1 MSVEHMSIVINHS
14 VLHGA
19 QRTVLMILANHHGE
33 HGAWPSIETLARGA
47 NCSERTV
54 QRAISAAV
62 EAGELEVRIQD
73 GGTHHTRPDRRP
85 NRYFLVLTCPA
96 DCDGSP
102 AHRVRSQAP
111 QPTRRGDTGVIPHL
125 VDNSPRGDTH
135 DTPLPV
141 DNQPRGDTGVANG
154 VTQVSP
160 KPLEEPLLLPSV
172 CLETTG
178 RASAG
183 PTDGPDPAIDE
194 PDDGGADAPAADPRL
209 SDPGFL
215 RFLAAV
221 APGVRRPDRFA
232 WPDGE
237 LDALE
242 ARWRSPDPFGSH
254 HQAPTPIPPRF
265 NPAVHGPPPDAIPM
279 PDHVRQALRRPA

>member
-1 MSVEHMSIVINHS
+1 MSVEHMAIVINHS
-14 VLHGA
+14 RLSGA

-33 HGAWPSIETLARGA
+33 NGAWPSIQTLARGA

-54 QRAISAAV
+54 QRAIAAAV
-62 EAGELEVRIQD
+62 EAGELEVRVQD
-73 GGTHHTRPDRRP
+73 GGTHHTRADRRP
-85 NRYFLVLTCPA
+85 NRYFLTLACPA

-102 AHRVRSQAP
+102 NHRRRHAHNVAETAP
-111 QPTRRGDTGVIPHL
+111 PRGDAPVTPQQ
-125 VDNSPRGDTH
+125 PRGDT
-135 DTPLPV
+135 DATPSK
-141 DNQPRGDTGVANG
+141 PRGDTGVANG

-172 CLETTG
+172 SPETTD
-178 RASAG
+178 RASTG
-183 PTDGPDPAIDE
+183 PTDRPDPAIDE

-221 APGVRRPDRFA
+221 VPAVRRPERFT
-232 WPDGE
+232 WPPGE

-242 ARWRSPDPFGSH
+242 ARYRSPNPFGSH
-254 HQAPTPIPPRF
+254 HAQPTPIPPRF
-265 NPAVHGPPPDAIPM
+265 DPAVHGPPPDAIPM
-279 PDHVRQALRRPA
+279 PDHIRQALRRPA